1 MREADWQKA
10 IVETAILRGWLVYHT
25 HDSRSSER
33 GFPDLVLV
41 RPPRLIFA
49 ELKNEKNKLSH
60 DQEMWM
66 AALKVVAL
74 SAREQAE
81 AILTEGLPVKPLV
94 EAHIW
99 RPDDWDLVQAVLR

>member
-1 MREADWQKA
+1 MREDDWQA
-10 IVETAILRGWLVYHT
+10 TVVDTAEARGWLVYHT
-25 HDSRSSER
+25 RLSKGSNK

-41 RPPRLIFA
+41 RPPRIIFA
-49 ELKNEKNKLSH
+49 ELKNENRKLEYE
-60 DQEMWM
+60 QEMWM

-94 EAHIW
+94 EAHVW
-99 RPDDWDLVQAVLR
+99 RPAHWDLVQAVLR

>member
-1 MREADWQKA
+1 MKEADWQA
-10 IVETAILRGWLVYHT
+10 TIVETATLKGWLVYHT
-25 HDSRSSER
+25 HDARRSDK

-49 ELKNEKNKLSH
+49 ELKNEKNTLSH
-60 DQEMWM
+60 DQAMWM
-66 AALKVVAL
+66 AALKIVAL

-99 RPDDWDLVQAVLR
+99 RPADWDLVQAVLR